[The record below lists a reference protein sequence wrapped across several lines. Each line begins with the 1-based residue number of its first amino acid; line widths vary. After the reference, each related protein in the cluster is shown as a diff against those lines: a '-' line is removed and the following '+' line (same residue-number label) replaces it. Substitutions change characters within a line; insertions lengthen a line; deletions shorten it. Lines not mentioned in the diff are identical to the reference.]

1 METEVTEVTEQ
12 AQGDLL
18 AEAYHLRQ
26 AERETAT
33 EILGKRKNRARLIE
47 LVDEAAGLAEL
58 MICQISSFEVDCG
71 PGCDWCCYQR
81 VSATPAEVLRIADF
95 LRQTRS
101 PEELAALQQA
111 LAQLDAQTRGVSVQ
125 QRLGLKQLCP
135 LLVDG
140 GCSIYPVRPLTCR
153 GYTSNSAAVCRRKV
167 EEPEQPVKVE
177 ADPVRYIFCQGVL
190 NGLDDGLAD
199 NGLEHGM
206 VELIA
211 ALRIA
216 LDDPNSLKRW
226 LKGERIFTDALS
238 TPTPHLPD

>member
-1 METEVTEVTEQ
+1 MEAEVVDQ
-12 AQGDLL
+12 VAGDLL

-26 AERETAT
+26 AERETAN
-33 EILGKRKNRARLIE
+33 EILGKRKSRARLIE

-58 MICQISSFEVDCG
+58 MICQISNFEIDCG

-81 VSATPAEVLRIADF
+81 VSATPAEVLRIAEF
-95 LRQTRS
+95 LRQTRT
-101 PEELAALQQA
+101 PDELAVLQQN
-111 LAQLDAQTRGVSVQ
+111 LAEIDPQTRGLTVD
-125 QRLGLKQLCP
+125 QRLRLKQLCP

-153 GYTSNSAAVCRRKV
+153 GYTSNSAAVCQRKV
-167 EEPEQPVKVE
+167 QDPEQAVKVE

-199 NGLEHGM
+199 HGLENGM

-211 ALRIA
+211 ALRIT

-226 LKGERIFTDALS
+226 LKGERLFTDALS

>member
-1 METEVTEVTEQ
+1 METEIIEQ
-12 AQGDLL
+12 AEGNLL

-26 AERETAT
+26 AERETAN
-33 EILGKRKNRARLIE
+33 EILGKRKSRARLIE

-71 PGCDWCCYQR
+71 PGCDWCCFQR

-95 LRQTRS
+95 LRQTRT
-101 PEELAALQQA
+101 PEELAVLQHALTET
-111 LAQLDAQTRGVSVQ
+111 DSQTRGLTAD
-125 QRLGLKQLCP
+125 QRLRLKQLCP
-135 LLVDG
+135 LLVGG

-153 GYTSNSAAVCRRKV
+153 GYTSNSAALCQRKV

-199 NGLEHGM
+199 HGLENGM

-226 LKGERIFTDALS
+226 LKGERLFAEALS
-238 TPTPHLPD
+238 TPAPNLPD